1 MKPEYWVSFL
11 VYFGLLFGIAISVR
25 KKHATSADIL
35 LGDRKLN
42 FWVTALSAQ
51 ASDMSSWLFMAF
63 PMSIF
68 IGGMP
73 LAWTAL
79 SLIIGMYCTWTF
91 IAPKLRTITEAY
103 NCYTL
108 SSYFAKRYGDP
119 KSYIRISS
127 ALLLLLFMT
136 YYLASGLIAIGFLFG
151 SLFEMN
157 YLVGITIA
165 AVVMI
170 TYTFIGGFVSV
181 AWADL
186 FQGIFLLASIM
197 IVPILAISHIG
208 GLHTIADAA
217 AQANISLSLF
227 SENVSVK
234 EFFFALFGWGLGY
247 FGMPH
252 ILIKFMGIKKAS
264 DLKKARNLGIT
275 WQILALT
282 SAVAVGLIAIAF
294 FKEGIT
300 NPELIFVEMVKV
312 LFHPVAAGIVM
323 CGVLAATIST
333 MDSQLLV
340 GASSLTEDIYKHL
353 IAPKI
358 SSNKEVLVF
367 RMSVLA
373 LSAIAFWIALGRNKT
388 IMDTVYFAWAGL
400 GSTFGPLLLASL
412 YSKKPNYYGAL
423 SGHFIWWLDCCF
435 LANYQWMAHQLRH
448 DGLGFIDDCRFS
460 FKPYL
465 YLWRILSNKGSGNYK
480 EQSKWCVNN

>member
-11 VYFGLLFGIAISVR
+11 VYFSLLFAVAISVR
-25 KKHATSADIL
+25 KKHASSGEML

-73 LAWTAL
+73 FAWTAL

-91 IAPKLRTITEAY
+91 VAPKLRTITEAY

-119 KSYIRISS
+119 HNYIRITS

-157 YLVGITIA
+157 YIVGISIA
-165 AVVMI
+165 TVVMVA
-170 TYTFIGGFVSV
+170 YTFIGGFVSV

-186 FQGIFLLASIM
+186 FQGIFLLISIL
-197 IVPILAISHIG
+197 IVPILALSHVG
-208 GLHTIADAA
+208 GMHTIIDTAT
-217 AQANISLSLF
+217 QANISLDLF
-227 SENVSVK
+227 SGSVGLK
-234 EFFFALFGWGLGY
+234 EIFVPLFGWGLGY

-252 ILIKFMGIKKAS
+252 ILIKFMGIKDAK
-264 DLKKARNLGIT
+264 DLKKARNLGIS
-275 WQILALT
+275 WQILTLSA
-282 SAVAVGLIAIAF
+282 AVAVGLVAIAF
-294 FKEGIT
+294 FKDGIT
-300 NPELIFVEMVKV
+300 NPELVFVEMVKV

-340 GASSLTEDIYKHL
+340 GASSLTEDLYKQL
-353 IAPKI
+353 LAPKM
-358 SSNKEVLVF
+358 SSNREVLVF
-367 RMSVLA
+367 RASVLA
-373 LSAIAFWIALGRNKT
+373 ITAIAFWIALGRDKT
-388 IMDTVYFAWAGL
+388 IMETVYFAWAGL

-423 SGHFIWWLDCCF
+423 AGIISGGLTAALWPTINTWLV
-435 LANYQWMAHQLRH
+435 NYGIMGSVLSMIIAFPLS
-448 DGLGFIDDCRFS
+448 LTLIFTVS
-460 FKPYL
+460 YL
-465 YLWRILSNKGSGNYK
+465 TKAKQIR
-480 EQSKWCVNN
+480 